1 MTEKMKEAR
10 DNNKVCAAVLTDLSK
25 AFDCLLHDLL
35 TAKLHAF
42 GFDLKSLKVI
52 HAYLNDRIQV
62 TKVGS
67 FYSEI
72 LQIIYG
78 VPQGSILGPLLF
90 NVNLIDL
97 FLATHYKSDFSNYAD
112 DTTPYNCGS
121 IFFETRSDLEITLT
135 TYSTGSATIIL
146 KEMPQNVI
154 YSYCLLMQNPSILKV
169 LQ

>member
-1 MTEKMKEAR
+1 MKEAW
-10 DNNKVCAAVLTDLSK
+10 DSNKVCAAVLTDLLK

-42 GFDLKSLKVI
+42 SFDLKFLKVV
-52 HAYLNDRIQV
+52 HAYLNDRIEV
-62 TKVGS
+62 TEVDS

-72 LQIIYG
+72 LQTIYG

-97 FLATHYKSDFSNYAD
+97 FLAEHNRSDFSNYVD

-121 IFFETRSDLEITLT
+121 TGFETISDLEITL
-135 TYSTGSATIIL
+135 Y
-146 KEMPQNVI
+146 N
-154 YSYCLLMQNPSILKV
+154 
-169 LQ
+169 